1 MTMSGRTLSRLVASI
16 CLTIAFCGSAWAQA
30 DNSFSPYSIFGV
42 GDMAHQGSAY
52 NQSMA
57 GVGVAL
63 RSNRFINIVNPASV
77 TARDSLA
84 FMADYSMYGDNKVF
98 SQGGVKSVNNVFNI
112 NDLVLSF
119 PLWDHSAMMVGITP
133 YSSTGFSSSFSY
145 PDGNIGT
152 ISFSAD
158 GSGSLYKGFAAAGVT
173 LFKRLSLGA
182 EFDCYFGSVTKT
194 YNTSISDKSYNS
206 IQNSTT
212 LQASALG
219 GKFGLQYEQPI
230 GQKVTLALGATYS
243 TGADLKGYYTDERY
257 SVGSVSADTLY
268 YKSDTLGL
276 TRKAKIASELAVG
289 VSFKYADKLM
299 VAFDYSRSDWANTG
313 IENISGFSK
322 TSSPFETCLSESY
335 RLGMEFVPN
344 RNDIR
349 YYFNRVAYRA
359 GAYYKKDYFTC
370 NGQQINSMGLT
381 FGVTLPVFRWYNG
394 LTLGFELGQR
404 GALREQ
410 LVRERY
416 FNFSIGV
423 NIFDIWFQKPR
434 YE

>member
-1 MTMSGRTLSRLVASI
+1 MASI
-16 CLTIAFCGSAWAQA
+16 CLIIAFCGPAWAQA

-57 GVGVAL
+57 GVGVAI
-63 RSNRFINIVNPASV
+63 RSNRYLNILNPASV

-98 SQGGVKSVNNVFNI
+98 SQGGVKSVNNIFNI
-112 NDLVLSF
+112 NDLALSF
-119 PLWDHSAMMVGITP
+119 PLWSHSAMMVGITP

-145 PDGNIGT
+145 PDGNIGN

-158 GSGSLYKGFAAAGVT
+158 GSGSIYKGFAAAGVT

-182 EFDCYFGSVTKT
+182 EFDCYFGNITKT
-194 YNTSISDKSYNS
+194 YTTSISDNSYNL
-206 IQNSTT
+206 IPNSTT

-219 GKFGLQYEQPI
+219 GKFGLQYEQRL
-230 GQKVTLALGATYS
+230 GQKATLSLGATYS
-243 TGADLKGYYTDERY
+243 TGADLKGYYNYTDERY
-257 SVGSVSADTLY
+257 SVGASI
-268 YKSDTLGL
+268 SDTLGL
-276 TRKAKIASELAVG
+276 TRKAKIASEIAAG
-289 VSFKYADKLM
+289 VAFRYGDKLM
-299 VAFDYSRSDWANTG
+299 VAFDYSRSDWTNTG

-322 TSSPFETCLSESY
+322 TSSPFETCVSESY
-335 RLGMEFVPN
+335 RLGMEYVPN

-359 GAYYKKDYFTC
+359 GAYYKTDYFTC

-394 LTLGFELGQR
+394 LTLGFEVGQR

-423 NIFDIWFQKPR
+423 NIFDIWFQKPK

>member
-1 MTMSGRTLSRLVASI
+1 M
-16 CLTIAFCGSAWAQA
+16 
-30 DNSFSPYSIFGV
+30 
-42 GDMAHQGSAY
+42 
-52 NQSMA
+52 
-57 GVGVAL
+57 
-63 RSNRFINIVNPASV
+63 
-77 TARDSLA
+77 
-84 FMADYSMYGDNKVF
+84 
-98 SQGGVKSVNNVFNI
+98 
-112 NDLVLSF
+112 
-119 PLWDHSAMMVGITP
+119 
-133 YSSTGFSSSFSY
+133 
-145 PDGNIGT
+145 
-152 ISFSAD
+152 
-158 GSGSLYKGFAAAGVT
+158 
-173 LFKRLSLGA
+173 
-182 EFDCYFGSVTKT
+182 
-194 YNTSISDKSYNS
+194 
-206 IQNSTT
+206 
-212 LQASALG
+212 
-219 GKFGLQYEQPI
+219 
-230 GQKVTLALGATYS
+230 
-243 TGADLKGYYTDERY
+243 
-257 SVGSVSADTLY
+257 SADTLY

-276 TRKAKIASELAVG
+276 TRKAKIASEIAVG

-299 VAFDYSRSDWANTG
+299 VAFDYSRSDWTNTG

>member
-1 MTMSGRTLSRLVASI
+1 M
-16 CLTIAFCGSAWAQA
+16 
-30 DNSFSPYSIFGV
+30 
-42 GDMAHQGSAY
+42 
-52 NQSMA
+52 
-57 GVGVAL
+57 
-63 RSNRFINIVNPASV
+63 
-77 TARDSLA
+77 
-84 FMADYSMYGDNKVF
+84 
-98 SQGGVKSVNNVFNI
+98 
-112 NDLVLSF
+112 
-119 PLWDHSAMMVGITP
+119 
-133 YSSTGFSSSFSY
+133 
-145 PDGNIGT
+145 
-152 ISFSAD
+152 
-158 GSGSLYKGFAAAGVT
+158 
-173 LFKRLSLGA
+173 
-182 EFDCYFGSVTKT
+182 
-194 YNTSISDKSYNS
+194 
-206 IQNSTT
+206 
-212 LQASALG
+212 
-219 GKFGLQYEQPI
+219 
-230 GQKVTLALGATYS
+230 
-243 TGADLKGYYTDERY
+243 
-257 SVGSVSADTLY
+257 
-268 YKSDTLGL
+268 
-276 TRKAKIASELAVG
+276 G

-299 VAFDYSRSDWANTG
+299 VAFDYSRSDWTNTG

-322 TSSPFETCLSESY
+322 TSSPFETCLSASY